1 MRVLVV
7 EDEAVSRNLLQHYL
21 QRWGHEVT
29 SVTDGAQALAAFL
42 AQPVEIVITDWT
54 MPRMDGLELAGRIR
68 DLGREGWPFV
78 YIIML
83 TGRDRLEDR
92 VQGLEQGAVDDYVVK
107 PFEPAELKARV
118 LVGERTVHLERQL
131 SEVNRTLEQKVRRQT
146 RVIRRSQ
153 EETIHRLLTALQH
166 RDVETGDHVRRIG
179 LMSAAMAEALGW
191 PAEAVEN
198 IRVAAPMHDIGK
210 IGVPDRVLRKPGKL
224 TPEEFEAIKTHC
236 AVGHGILGGSQL
248 PMLTMADD
256 IAYCHHERWD
266 GGGYP
271 RGLAGADIPEAARI
285 VAVVDS
291 FDAMTSDRVYRTAM
305 AEDETLA
312 ILHSGRGNHLD
323 PRLLDVFLAQL
334 PAIRQIRQYD
344 R

>member
-1 MRVLVV
+1 MRVLVA
-7 EDEAVSRNLLQHYL
+7 EDEAVSRNLLGHYL
-21 QRWGHEVT
+21 QRWGHEVI
-29 SVTDGAQALAAFL
+29 SVTDGAQALEAFL
-42 AQPVEIVITDWT
+42 SQPVEIVVTDWI

-92 VQGLEQGAVDDYVVK
+92 VRGLEQGAADDYVVK
-107 PFEPAELKARV
+107 PFEPAELKARL
-118 LVGERTVHLERQL
+118 LVGERTVRLERQL
-131 SEVNRTLEQKVRRQT
+131 SEINRTLEQKVRRQT

-153 EETIHRLLTALQH
+153 EETIHRLLMALQH

-210 IGVPDRVLRKPGKL
+210 IGVPDRVLRKPGRL
-224 TPEEFEAIKTHC
+224 DAEEFAAIKTHC

-248 PMLTMADD
+248 TMLRMADD
-256 IAYCHHERWD
+256 IAFCHHEHWD

-271 RGLAGADIPEAARI
+271 RGLAGEDIPEAARI

-291 FDAMTSDRVYRTAM
+291 FDAMTSDRVYRGAM
-305 AEDETLA
+305 PEEEALA
-312 ILHSGRGNHLD
+312 IMRQGRGSHLD

-334 PAIRQIRQYD
+334 PAMRQIRQYD